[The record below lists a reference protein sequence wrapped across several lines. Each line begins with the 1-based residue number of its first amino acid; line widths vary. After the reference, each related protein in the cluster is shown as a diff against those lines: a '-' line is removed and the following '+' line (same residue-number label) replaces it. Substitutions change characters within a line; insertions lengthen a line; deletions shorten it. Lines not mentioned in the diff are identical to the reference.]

1 MENMQNI
8 FDFISSSKDEMVK
21 LQTLLTSKQALGP
34 ESGGQGELEKC
45 LALESWLKENNFT
58 DVKRYDAPD
67 PRVESGIRP
76 NLLVTIPGKDSS
88 KAIWL
93 MTHMDVVPVGEIS
106 MWNSDPW
113 QVIEKDGKL
122 FGRGVEDN
130 QQGLVSSIFAVLS
143 LIKNNV
149 TPKYN
154 VKLLFVADE
163 EVGSNYGI
171 QYLLENYSLFSKD
184 DMVIIPDGGDSLG
197 KTIEIAEKNLMWIQF
212 HIQGKQAHG
221 SRPDEGANACLA
233 GYDLALRVNN
243 LEKVFNKRDELFEPP
258 YSTFQPTKKESNV
271 PNINTIPGDDVFC
284 MDCRILP
291 CYKLD
296 LVKSEIDKIVKEI
309 ENQYSV
315 KVNYE
320 CPQAVESPATSKDS
334 DVVKLLSNAI
344 KEVKG
349 IDSKLIGIGG
359 GTVGSF
365 LRKEGYQC
373 AVWGTLDETAHQPNE
388 YCIIKNMIEDAKVL
402 AVTMI

>member
-1 MENMQNI
+1 MENMQDI
-8 FDFISSSKDEMVK
+8 FDFIVSSKDEMVK
-21 LQTLLTSKQALGP
+21 LQTLLTTKQALDP

-67 PRVESGIRP
+67 SRVESGIRP
-76 NLLVTIPGKDSS
+76 NLLVTIPGKDTS
-88 KAIWL
+88 KSLWL
-93 MTHMDVVPVGEIS
+93 MTHMDVVPVGELS

-243 LEKVFNKRDELFEPP
+243 LEKVFDKRDELFEPP

-296 LVKSEIDKIVKEI
+296 FVKSEIDKIVKEI
-309 ENQYSV
+309 ETQYSV

-344 KEVKG
+344 KQVKG

-365 LRKEGYQC
+365 LRNEGYQC
-373 AVWGTLDETAHQPNE
+373 TVWGTLDETAHQPNE
-388 YCIIKNMIEDAKVL
+388 YCIINNMIEDAKVL
-402 AVTMI
+402 AVTML

>member
-1 MENMQNI
+1 MDNI
-8 FDFISSSKDEMVK
+8 NTLFDFIESKTSKMIE
-21 LQTLLTSKQALGP
+21 LQTLLTSKPALSP
-34 ESGGQGELEKC
+34 ESEGDGELEKC
-45 LALESWLKENNFT
+45 IALEQWLKDEGFT
-58 DVKRYDAPD
+58 DLQRFDAPD
-67 PRVESGIRP
+67 SRVKSGIRP
-76 NLLVTIPGKDSS
+76 NLIATIPGQDTS
-88 KAIWL
+88 KSLWI
-93 MTHMDVVPVGEIS
+93 MTHMDVVPVGELS

-122 FGRGVEDN
+122 YGRGVEDN

-171 QYLLENYSLFSKD
+171 QYLLKNYSLFSKD
-184 DMVIIPDGGDSLG
+184 DMVIIPDVGDSQG
-197 KTIEIAEKNLMWIQF
+197 KTIEVAEKNLLWLKF
-212 HIQGKQAHG
+212 HIQGKQSHG
-221 SRPDEGANACLA
+221 SRPDEGVNACLA

-291 CYKLD
+291 CYKLEQ
-296 LVKSEIDKIVKEI
+296 VKAEIDKIVKEI
-309 ENQYSV
+309 ETQYSV

-320 CPQAVESPATSKDS
+320 CAQAVESPATSKDS
-334 DVVKLLSNAI
+334 DVVKLLS
-344 KEVKG
+344 KG
-349 IDSKLIGIGG
+349 IEAVKNIQPKTIGIGG
-359 GTVGSF
+359 GTVGSY
-365 LRKEGYQC
+365 LRKVGYQC
-373 AVWGTLDETAHQPNE
+373 AVWGTLAETAHQPNE
-388 YCIIKNMIEDAKVL
+388 YCIIKNMVDDAKLL
-402 AVTMI
+402 AYIML

>member
-1 MENMQNI
+1 MNYLNHLIQ
-8 FDFISSSKDEMVK
+8 
-21 LQTLLTSKQALGP
+21 
-34 ESGGQGELEKC
+34 
-45 LALESWLKENNFT
+45 
-58 DVKRYDAPD
+58 
-67 PRVESGIRP
+67 
-76 NLLVTIPGKDSS
+76 
-88 KAIWL
+88 
-93 MTHMDVVPVGEIS
+93 
-106 MWNSDPW
+106 
-113 QVIEKDGKL
+113 L
-122 FGRGVEDN
+122 FN
-130 QQGLVSSIFAVLS
+130 QQ
-143 LIKNNV
+143 
-149 TPKYN
+149 
-154 VKLLFVADE
+154 
-163 EVGSNYGI
+163 
-171 QYLLENYSLFSKD
+171 
-184 DMVIIPDGGDSLG
+184 
-197 KTIEIAEKNLMWIQF
+197 
-212 HIQGKQAHG
+212 
-221 SRPDEGANACLA
+221 
-233 GYDLALRVNN
+233 
-243 LEKVFNKRDELFEPP
+243 
-258 YSTFQPTKKESNV
+258 KKESNV